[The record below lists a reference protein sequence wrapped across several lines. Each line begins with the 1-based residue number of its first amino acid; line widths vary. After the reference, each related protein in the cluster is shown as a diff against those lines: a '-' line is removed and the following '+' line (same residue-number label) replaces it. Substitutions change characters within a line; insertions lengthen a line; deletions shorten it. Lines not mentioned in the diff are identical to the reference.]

1 MTTTHDHSVTNGST
15 PTVPKID
22 ALKQA
27 VKDAK
32 AKAAKSERVRDR
44 AGEKVEAAAEAFRQ
58 ARTDEDAAT
67 QAHEAD
73 LATLRKAEK
82 ALRDE
87 QRNVA

>member
-1 MTTTHDHSVTNGST
+1 MNTQTDHSSQNGT
-15 PTVPKID
+15 QQAPTKID

>member
-1 MTTTHDHSVTNGST
+1 MTTVHDHSVTNGST

-27 VKDAK
+27 VKDAEGK
-32 AKAAKSERVRDR
+32 ATKSKRAAIR

-73 LATLRKAEK
+73 LTALRKAEK

>member
-1 MTTTHDHSVTNGST
+1 MHTETDHSRNGTT
-15 PTVPKID
+15 PTTKLD

-27 VKDAK
+27 VKDAESRATK
-32 AKAAKSERVRDR
+32 SKRAAAKAGDR
-44 AGEKVEAAAEAFRQ
+44 VEAAAEAFRQ
-58 ARTDEDAAT
+58 ARTDEDATT

-73 LATLRKAEK
+73 VTALRKAEK